1 MEEAKKEVKI
11 NIPDNLKNGVYS
23 NIANINVS
31 KSEVL
36 MDFIF
41 LAPNEANLV
50 SRIIVSLEH
59 ARSIEKALSK
69 LIAEIDNKK

>member
-1 MEEAKKEVKI
+1 
-11 NIPDNLKNGVYS
+11 
-23 NIANINVS
+23 
-31 KSEVL
+31 

-59 ARSIEKALSK
+59 AKSIEKALSK